1 MDTSRIEEE
10 STEQLVQRN
19 IAKWQ
24 DVENPL
30 APLSEEQMDIIYHIE
45 DTVQAMFYKQD
56 AQKVSHNH
64 YYTINNNNNIFLYSA
79 NQHGR

>member
-30 APLSEEQMDIIYHIE
+30 APLSDEQMDIIYHIE

-64 YYTINNNNNIFLYSA
+64 ITPSIIIIIFFLYSA